1 LLTLRFRRAAL
12 LGQFWRGCGRRAA
25 LLGQLMTQ
33 PSEAAPSHGYRFC
46 PNCGTEAVGAGS
58 FCSECGGLLIK
69 TGVQPSVV
77 ATASHQAA
85 AAVPQAFPPPPGVRG
100 LGLTSTLGS
109 YGPAPSY
116 VTSTTA
122 PPSCPRCG
130 EPWQGTHTC
139 GRCGQVWGCPVGV
152 QISSPGRRLAAFLLE
167 NLFFWLTLGIG
178 YIIWSF
184 CIFGRGQNPG
194 KQVLGMRVVR
204 LERKASST
212 WWWTFF
218 RTVVENGLLLI
229 LFVIFFPLGIVAC
242 LWLLWDKDNQELWDK
257 ICGTVVVD
265 DPSWLTKPAR

>member
-1 LLTLRFRRAAL
+1 
-12 LGQFWRGCGRRAA
+12 
-25 LLGQLMTQ
+25 M
-33 PSEAAPSHGYRFC
+33 SETEVRSERHRFC
-46 PNCGTEAVGAGS
+46 PSCGTEAVGAGS
-58 FCSECGGLLIK
+58 FCSECGGSLIK
-69 TGVQPSVV
+69 AGAQPSDA
-77 ATASHQAA
+77 ATASNQAEA
-85 AAVPQAFPPPPGVRG
+85 TAVHQAFPPPPGVRG

-109 YGPAPSY
+109 YGPAPTY
-116 VTSTTA
+116 VTPTTA

-139 GRCGQVWGCPVGV
+139 GRCGQVWGCPAGV
-152 QISSPGRRLAAFLLE
+152 QISSPGRRLAACLLE
-167 NLFFWLTLGIG
+167 CLFFWLTLGIVWS
-178 YIIWSF
+178 IWSLF
-184 CIFGRGQNPG
+184 IFGRGQTPG

-204 LERKASST
+204 LERQASST